1 MKKRP
6 IFIAFSTQKGGVGKS
21 VFSVLAASF
30 LHYKQDFNVLFVDC
44 DYPQSSLL
52 KMRQRD
58 LRGVEQNDIIKAKFA
73 KQVDEIN
80 KPPYTILCSSPE
92 LAIEVANT
100 YLDSC
105 EESVDIVFIDL
116 PGTIL
121 TGGVLQT
128 ISQIDYVFTPITADR
143 MVLESS
149 ISFALAATETL
160 VGGEECFMKGVYL
173 FWNMVDRRERT
184 DLYDL
189 YNKSLR
195 DMGLSVLNTYIPD
208 TKRFKKEYSAGSKD
222 VIFRST
228 IFPYNSRV
236 ESGTNFKELLVEIM
250 NIMNLEL
257 K

>member
-1 MKKRP
+1 MKQRP

-21 VFSVLAASF
+21 VFSVLAASY
-30 LHYKQDFNVLFVDC
+30 LHYKQDYNVLFVDC

-58 LRGVEQNDIIKAKFA
+58 LKAIEQDDFIKTKFA
-73 KQVDEIN
+73 KQVEQIN
-80 KPPYTILCSSPE
+80 KPPYPILCSSPE
-92 LAIEVANT
+92 LAIDVANT

-105 EESVDIVFIDL
+105 EERVDIVFVDL
-116 PGTIL
+116 PGTVL

-128 ISQIDYVFTPITADR
+128 ISQIDYVFSPITADR

-149 ISFALAATETL
+149 VAFAMAANSAL
-160 VGGEECFMKGVYL
+160 VGGEGCNIKSVHL

-189 YNKSLR
+189 YNQSFR
-195 DMGLSVLNTYIPD
+195 EIGLLVLNTYIPD

-222 VIFRST
+222 QIFRST
-228 IFPYNSRV
+228 IFPYTPRV
-236 ESGTNFKELLVEIM
+236 ESGTNFKELLAEIM
-250 NIMNLEL
+250 GIIKLEL